1 MDNSELNEAPQQ
13 GELDEL
19 IRATEELLQ
28 RLKAAKRQG
37 ASNFPTEQQS
47 GERRPE
53 PSPQGCFK
61 AIIKSIIQDAQR
73 LLGTCGSDRADRT
86 ERHGKEAA
94 NELYET
100 AAIART
106 HQPATS
112 LGLSVTIAAQKP
124 VSPSVSEEDDAPT
137 GPALPELNFRD
148 LSPLNEAVLEQLF
161 NEAGS

>member
-1 MDNSELNEAPQQ
+1 MHNTELNEASPQR
-13 GELDEL
+13 ELDEL
-19 IRATEELLQ
+19 ILATETLLQ
-28 RLKAAKRQG
+28 RLKDAKKQS
-37 ASNFPTEQQS
+37 AFNLPTEQHD
-47 GERRPE
+47 GEPRRE
-53 PSPQGCFK
+53 PAPQGCFK
-61 AIIKSIIQDAQR
+61 AIIESIIQDAQR

-94 NELYET
+94 NELYKT

-106 HQPATS
+106 HRPATS
-112 LGLSVTIAAQKP
+112 SGLSVTIAAQKP

-148 LSPLNEAVLEQLF
+148 LSPLNEAVLDQLF